1 MSRTRIETAKEVVR
15 QVVFLDRK
23 RTRTPGLPR
32 GVVDNLLEY
41 QAKEGAGWMTD
52 DHVMGNIMDVIAAA
66 VEAEARS
73 NLGPSGLR
81 TTPRQSLERLCFS

>member
-1 MSRTRIETAKEVVR
+1 MHFNENSNRSVKTDAAGNPKISVQLPKAK
-15 QVVFLDRK
+15 K
-23 RTRTPGLPR
+23 G
-32 GVVDNLLEY
+32 EY
-41 QAKEGAGWMTD
+41 SIKIIKQKSTY
-52 DHVMGNIMDVIAAA
+52 A